1 MFHII
6 VNPGSCSGRGLENWH
21 KIEPRFQENG
31 EDYKVYCSSIDKT
44 IRELAAEITT
54 NKMDAASKADASGTE
69 DVIKLVVLG
78 GDGSVNEAVNG
89 IRDFQKTRLGFIP
102 VGSGNDLSLSLGLP
116 DDRDR
121 IIDRIL
127 KGEVV
132 RSVDIGEL
140 ITHNRSCELDPV
152 SHEPIPG
159 LQEPHKSG
167 EHWLFNISSGIG
179 FDAAICQQAV
189 ISPFKKVL
197 NRLSLGKLIYISVA
211 IRLIMTSPMVPMRI
225 TLRGDD
231 GSSRICSR
239 RGLLAVCMNQTYEG
253 GGFMFCPG
261 SSDQDRQV
269 DMCMAGDIN
278 RLNFF
283 HIFPKV
289 YKGGH
294 VGMKGIRTA
303 RCRSMTIETGQ
314 PLWVHTDGEVNF
326 KSSRITL
333 GVYPEKLQLML

>member
-31 EDYKVYCSSIDKT
+31 EAYKVYCSSIDKT

-132 RSVDIGEL
+132 RSVDVGEL

-167 EHWLFNISSGIG
+167 EHWLFNISSDRTAAYRTQNQCAAVTDAESRRQSNGKRLAFFGSVEHDFFDFDSTAIG
-179 FDAAICQQAV
+179 QHSFGKQLAGDRPLSV
-189 ISPFKKVL
+189 IGKMKSVDGA
-197 NRLSLGKLIYISVA
+197 LSLFRHQRKTEGVFGFRKIRKIKNHEFGISHDV
-211 IRLIMTSPMVPMRI
+211 LPV
-225 TLRGDD
+225 
-231 GSSRICSR
+231 
-239 RGLLAVCMNQTYEG
+239 
-253 GGFMFCPG
+253 
-261 SSDQDRQV
+261 
-269 DMCMAGDIN
+269 
-278 RLNFF
+278 
-283 HIFPKV
+283 
-289 YKGGH
+289 
-294 VGMKGIRTA
+294 
-303 RCRSMTIETGQ
+303 
-314 PLWVHTDGEVNF
+314 
-326 KSSRITL
+326 
-333 GVYPEKLQLML
+333 

>member
-6 VNPGSCSGRGLENWH
+6 VNPGSCSGRGLDNWH
-21 KIEPRFQENG
+21 KIEPRFKESG
-31 EDYKVYCSSIDKT
+31 EAYKVYCSSIDKT
-44 IRELAAEITT
+44 IRDLAAEIT
-54 NKMDAASKADASGTE
+54 SGTE

-89 IRDFQKTRLGFIP
+89 IRDFKKTRLGFIP

-116 DDRDR
+116 GEQDR
-121 IIDRIL
+121 IID
-127 KGEVV
+127 
-132 RSVDIGEL
+132 
-140 ITHNRSCELDPV
+140 CELDPV

-189 ISPFKKVL
+189 ISPFKRFL
-197 NRLSLGKLIYISVA
+197 NRLSLGNLIYISVA

-231 GSSRICSR
+231 GSSRIRSR

-269 DMCMAGDIN
+269 DLCMAGDIN
-278 RLNFF
+278 RLKFF
-283 HIFPKV
+283 QIFPRV

-294 VGMKGIRTA
+294 TGFKGIRTG

>member
-31 EDYKVYCSSIDKT
+31 EAYKVYCSSIDKT

-116 DDRDR
+116 DDRNR

-211 IRLIMTSPMVPMRI
+211 ILQPQGP
-225 TLRGDD
+225 
-231 GSSRICSR
+231 
-239 RGLLAVCMNQTYEG
+239 
-253 GGFMFCPG
+253 
-261 SSDQDRQV
+261 
-269 DMCMAGDIN
+269 AGCLHEPD
-278 RLNFF
+278 L
-283 HIFPKV
+283 
-289 YKGGH
+289 
-294 VGMKGIRTA
+294 
-303 RCRSMTIETGQ
+303 
-314 PLWVHTDGEVNF
+314 
-326 KSSRITL
+326 
-333 GVYPEKLQLML
+333 